1 MKRLFSLLL
10 VGLALLF
17 MFSIGAG
24 TASAAEIRV
33 LSANPVSEGLKH
45 IAEQFKRDTGH
56 EVKVEVPPGAEL
68 NRILGPEDPADV
80 LISVPATVD
89 QAVKDGKVSGT
100 KTAVGRVGIGVVVR
114 RGAAVPNV
122 ATSDA
127 IKQAVLSAEGVVYN
141 TAASGQYV
149 HSMLEQMGV
158 TEQIKARSARPGNG
172 AQTMERLIAGKG
184 DEVGFGLLSEIK
196 PFEDKGVRLVG
207 RLPDNVQ
214 NYTLYD
220 GVVLSRSKSADV
232 AKQFIS
238 YLSTPSAKQAFA
250 ASGVD

>member
-1 MKRLFSLLL
+1 MRRLFSLLL

-17 MFSIGAG
+17 MFSVGIG

-56 EVKVEVPPGAEL
+56 EVKVEVPAGAEL
-68 NRILGPEDPADV
+68 NRILASEEPADV

-89 QAVKDGKVSGT
+89 EAVKGGKVVGA
-100 KTAVGRVGIGVVVR
+100 KTGIGRVGIGVVVR
-114 RGAAVPNV
+114 RGAAAPNV

-127 IKQAVLSAEGVVYN
+127 IKQAVLTAEGVVYN

-158 TEQIKARSARPGNG
+158 TEQIKAKSARPGNG
-172 AQTMERLIAGKG
+172 AQTMERMIAGKG
-184 DEVGFGLLSEIK
+184 EEIGFGLLSEIK

>member
-1 MKRLFSLLL
+1 MKPLSFLL
-10 VGLALLF
+10 VRVPLFF
-17 MFSIGAG
+17 MFSIGVG

-56 EVKVEVPPGAEL
+56 EVKVEVPAGAEL
-68 NRILGPEDPADV
+68 NRILASEEPADV

-89 QAVKDGKVSGT
+89 QALKDGKVAGT
-100 KTAVGRVGIGVVVR
+100 KTAVGRVGIGVVIR

-122 ATSDA
+122 ATSEA
-127 IKQAVLSAEGVVYN
+127 IKQAVLNAGTVVYN

-149 HSMLEQMGV
+149 HRMLEQMGV
-158 TEQIKARSARPGNG
+158 TEQIKGNSARPGNG

-196 PFEDKGVRLVG
+196 PFEDKGVQLVG

-214 NYTLYD
+214 NYTPYE
-220 GVVLSRSKSADV
+220 GVVLSRSKSASV
-232 AKQFIS
+232 AQQFIS
-238 YLSTPSAKQAFA
+238 YLSTASAKQAFA
-250 ASGVD
+250 SSGVD